1 MIDKYWPV
9 FIVGLPIVNVMDTS
23 LNKLDYI
30 TPYADCQ
37 LDNYQ
42 NTLEYNYIKQDE
54 YIKQNIQKY
63 DTLIR

>member
-1 MIDKYWPV
+1 M

-37 LDNYQ
+37 LDNYR

-54 YIKQNIQKY
+54 YIKQNIEKY